1 MKKTLEELYDKV
13 SKRLSKSLTKDKAIA
28 QKIESIC
35 RCNKNKAPI
44 RFLMSGLL
52 SKIKDPTI
60 CLYKPY
66 SAFGEHS
73 YTGRSN
79 DEDVVQPFIHKY
91 SLPCNSTTAYLTPA
105 FRTIEKPLTKDFFN
119 KCRPKEVYYDM
130 MDVLDYVEQN
140 PNEAYN
146 VLAEIIRFLIIIKN
160 ENRQRIDQLLQ
171 EVKNDGTELSSEEIT
186 TLLIQHL
193 NCNGSSR
200 LPVLIIAAAYQAVQD
215 LTKEQCKPLYAHN
228 AADSQTGALGDI
240 EIMIE
245 GEDLTV
251 TCYEMK
257 KKKVTADDIAVCKS
271 KIISA
276 KAKID
281 NYIIITTDKI
291 DFEVINLA
299 KTCYGEIGVEIA
311 VLDCIGFI
319 NHFLH
324 FFHRHR
330 TKFLNNYQ
338 ELLLSEPD
346 SSVSQPLKEAFL
358 SLRRVAETDKNS

>member
-1 MKKTLEELYDKV
+1 MKKTLEEIYGRV
-13 SKRLSKSLTKDKAIA
+13 SKDLTKSLINDKGIA

-52 SKIKDPTI
+52 SKISDPTI

-66 SAFGEHS
+66 SALGEHS
-73 YTGRSN
+73 FTGRTN
-79 DEDVVQPFIHKY
+79 DEEFVQPFIHEH

-130 MDVLDYVEQN
+130 MDVLDFVEQK
-140 PNEAYN
+140 PNQAYR
-146 VLAEIIRFLIIIKN
+146 VLEEIIRLLIIVKN
-160 ENRQRIDQLLQ
+160 ENRQRINQLLQ
-171 EVKNDGTELSSEEIT
+171 EVKDEESELSSEEIT
-186 TLLIQHL
+186 ALLIQHL

-215 LTKEQCKPLYAHN
+215 LIKEQCKPLYAHN

-240 EIMIE
+240 EIVTE
-245 GEDLTV
+245 GDEHTV

-257 KKKVTADDIAVCKS
+257 KKKVTTDDIAVCKN
-271 KIISA
+271 KIISS
-276 KAKID
+276 KEKID
-281 NYIIITTDKI
+281 NYIIITTDSI
-291 DFEVINLA
+291 DFDVINLA
-299 KTCYGEIGVEIA
+299 KTCYGEIGVEIV

-330 TKFLNNYQ
+330 IKFLNKYQ

-358 SLRRVAETDKNS
+358 TLRRVAETDKNS